1 MSCCGGKRTELQTM
15 LLGRT
20 GHERGAL
27 VRSPSQTLQTSVVG
41 TPAARFAAARTPM
54 VAPSPPQA
62 ARFGTVALRYLA
74 GAPILVRGPAT
85 RTEYRFTRD
94 APLQRVAQADAAALI
109 ASGYFRRES

>member
-1 MSCCGGKRTELQTM
+1 M

-27 VRSPSQTLQTSVVG
+27 VRSASQTLQTSVVG
-41 TPAARFAAARTPM
+41 TPAERFAAARTPM
-54 VAPSPPQA
+54 VAPPQV

-74 GAPILVRGPAT
+74 GAPILVRGSAT

-109 ASGYFRRES
+109 ASGHFRRES

>member
-1 MSCCGGKRTELQTM
+1 M

-27 VRSPSQTLQTSVVG
+27 VRSASQTLQTSVVG
-41 TPAARFAAARTPM
+41 TPAERFAAARTPM
-54 VAPSPPQA
+54 VAPPPQV

-109 ASGYFRRES
+109 ASGHFRRES

>member
-1 MSCCGGKRTELQTM
+1 M

-27 VRSPSQTLQTSVVG
+27 VRSASQTLQTSVVG
-41 TPAARFAAARTPM
+41 TPAERFAAARTPM
-54 VAPSPPQA
+54 VAPPPQV

-85 RTEYRFTRD
+85 RTEYPFSRATRRYN
-94 APLQRVAQADAAALI
+94 RVAQADAAALI
-109 ASGYFRRES
+109 ASGHFRRES

>member
-1 MSCCGGKRTELQTM
+1 M

-27 VRSPSQTLQTSVVG
+27 VRSASQTLQTSVVG
-41 TPAARFAAARTPM
+41 TPAERFAAARTPM
-54 VAPSPPQA
+54 VAPPPQV